1 MERRVLFVDDEM
13 SILRSIKRS
22 FFNTEYIVF
31 IGNGAK
37 EGLKIL
43 SENQI
48 DVVVSDVKMPDMD
61 GITFLSEVK
70 LLYPNIDRIILS
82 GFVEKESVLKAIV
95 LGVAFDYITKPWEN
109 EVLFEKLDYIFL
121 MRERLSNKNLVTFL
135 NSIETLPKL
144 PEVYGEF
151 NRAVE
156 NDKSFKEISEII
168 GKDIAIST
176 KVLQLVN
183 SAFYARTKIGSI
195 EQALQIIGLTGIKN
209 ILLYSSLSKDLT
221 LSQGQKDDLKY
232 YDNLTFVVNK
242 LFIRI
247 YQIIKGENPPQEFY
261 MLGMILYIGKIILL
275 CYFYERYLEIK
286 EKMKSDENMTFWEAQ
301 ISLNFGDC
309 THIEI
314 GAYFLSLW
322 NFPLEYF
329 QVIFNYMTPYTA
341 PEEIKEIIYM
351 LNIARKYAE
360 SNLPDVIDGVL
371 NSKNYDTQIKEYFDE
386 YKR

>member
-1 MERRVLFVDDEM
+1 LERRVLFVDDEM
-13 SILRSIKRS
+13 SILRAIKRS
-22 FFNTEYIVF
+22 FFNTKYTVF

-48 DVVVSDVKMPDMD
+48 DVVVSDVKMPEMD

-109 EVLFEKLDYIFL
+109 DVLFEKLEYIFL

-135 NSIETLPKL
+135 NSIETLPKI
-144 PEVYGEF
+144 PEIYGEF
-151 NRAVE
+151 NSAVE

-195 EQALQIIGLTGIKN
+195 EQALQIIGLNGIKN
-209 ILLYSSLSKDLT
+209 ILLYSSLSKDLI
-221 LSQGQKDDLKY
+221 LNKGQKEELEY

-242 LFIRI
+242 LFIRV
-247 YQIIKGENPPQEFY
+247 YQAIKGENPPQEFY

-275 CYFYERYLEIK
+275 CYFYDRYLEIK
-286 EKMKSDENMTFWEAQ
+286 EKMKSDKNMTFWEAQ

-341 PEEIKEIIYM
+341 PDELREVIYM
-351 LNIARKYAE
+351 LNIAKKYGE
-360 SNLPDVIDGVL
+360 SNLPDVIDDVL
-371 NSKNYDTQIKEYFDE
+371 NSKKYDTQIKEYFDE